1 MILMSLR
8 DWPRAQDISDAT
20 RMHFEERDWLAARVA
35 ASDSTGPHAP
45 NNTLE
50 R

>member
-8 DWPRAQDISDAT
+8 DWPGAQNFTDAT
-20 RMHFEERDWLAARVA
+20 RRHFEEGDWLAGTVA